1 MSDHTEKQPG
11 LVVTQ
16 GRIALILSVIAL
28 LTVFYQG
35 ASLLLSSQYRIDS
48 LEKNQNVMVQQLERL
63 NTTITDL
70 NMTLREVQIRQ
81 ETK

>member
-70 NMTLREVQIRQ
+70 NVTLREVQIRQ

>member
-70 NMTLREVQIRQ
+70 NITLREVQIRQ